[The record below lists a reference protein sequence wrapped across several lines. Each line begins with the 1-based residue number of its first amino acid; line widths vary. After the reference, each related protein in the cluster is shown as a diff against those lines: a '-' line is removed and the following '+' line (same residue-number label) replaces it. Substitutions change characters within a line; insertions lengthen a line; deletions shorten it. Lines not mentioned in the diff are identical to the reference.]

1 MGSHTL
7 VCHEVVLAKA
17 TSAHSGWC
25 SSGSCLF
32 LVGQGRRQ
40 SKRDTEARAT
50 TCGDALWGSSLSP
63 WCRDTCSLICEHWCG
78 NICVLKSRAGERESL
93 LATTADANLDHRSF
107 TVRYIQS
114 LKHVSRTGLESLSE
128 ISCIETPASTDV
140 CFLLQQH
147 WHWEQSNS
155 LMLSDW
161 QVEADST
168 FCHSKFV
175 GARCLA

>member
-7 VCHEVVLAKA
+7 VCHEVVLTKA
-17 TSAHSGWC
+17 TSVHSGWC

-40 SKRDTEARAT
+40 SKRDIEARAT
-50 TCGDALWGSSLSP
+50 TCGDALGGSSLSP
-63 WCRDTCSLICEHWCG
+63 WCQDTCSLICAHWCG

-114 LKHVSRTGLESLSE
+114 LKQMWLKFRSVLHMSPELVWNLCL
-128 ISCIETPASTDV
+128 SCI
-140 CFLLQQH
+140 LYR
-147 WHWEQSNS
+147 
-155 LMLSDW
+155 
-161 QVEADST
+161 DSS
-168 FCHSKFV
+168 FY
-175 GARCLA
+175 RCLLSAAAALTLGTE